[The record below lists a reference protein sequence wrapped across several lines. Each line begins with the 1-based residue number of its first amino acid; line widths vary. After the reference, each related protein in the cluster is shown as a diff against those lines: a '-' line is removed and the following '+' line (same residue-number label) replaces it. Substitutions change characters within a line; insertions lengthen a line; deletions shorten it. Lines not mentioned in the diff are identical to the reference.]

1 MKKFRNFLLFNI
13 TFFAL
18 ATLFT
23 QAYALPI
30 TPGME
35 LMSGSENSQSAIDA
49 VLTASGYDVGP
60 AFELYKNEVGVGEFG
75 AFAGSYQTVFSN
87 TPDDPSEATISW
99 TGGAIID
106 NPFLLVKDGRN
117 DISWYLFDLRP
128 YDSILRPFGL
138 GWDGMDDLV
147 LSNFWPDQGGIS
159 HVTLYGRNPVP
170 EPATMMLLGLGL
182 IGLAGIGRKT
192 RKN

>member
-60 AFELYKNEVGVGEFG
+60 AFELYKNEVGVGESG
-75 AFAGSYQTVFSN
+75 AFASSYQTVFSDA
-87 TPDDPSEATISW
+87 PLDPSKAIISW
-99 TGGAIID
+99 TGGAIVN
-106 NPFLLVKDGRN
+106 NPFLLVKDGN
-117 DISWYLFDLRP
+117 SAIAWYLFDLSP
-128 YDSILRPFGL
+128 SGL
-138 GWDGMDDLV
+138 DWDGMEDLV
-147 LSNFWPDQGGIS
+147 LSDFWPAQGAIS
-159 HVTLYGRNPVP
+159 HVTLYGNNPVP
-170 EPATMMLLGLGL
+170 EPATMLLLGLGL